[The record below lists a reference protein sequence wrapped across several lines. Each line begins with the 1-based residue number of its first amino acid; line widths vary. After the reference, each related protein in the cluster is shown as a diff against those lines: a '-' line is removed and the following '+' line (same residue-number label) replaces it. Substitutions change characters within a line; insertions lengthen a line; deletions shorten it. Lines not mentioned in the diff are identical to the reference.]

1 LIKKIILKL
10 KTRSLV
16 KYILWKTG
24 ISKILNSIKTQIFN
38 REDRRWF
45 IEEGDNRLRFKYD
58 IKENDVIFEIGA
70 FRGDDLKKF
79 IDKFNCIVYA
89 FEPSK
94 HHYQNLLKI
103 HNNNSKINI
112 YNFGFY
118 DRNTKNYLINNNDGS
133 HITLKKPKNP
143 TVYQEVE
150 LRKISEFIES
160 SGIKKIKLMNMNIE
174 SSEYRVLKDL
184 ILSKEIDKVESLQVQ
199 FHRKTFMY
207 FIKRYFIYRGL
218 KKTHNL
224 IWKYNYVWE
233 RWDKKV

>member
-1 LIKKIILKL
+1 MIKKIILKL

-16 KYILWKTG
+16 KYIFWKTG

-45 IEEGDNRLRFKYD
+45 IEQGDVRLRFNYD
-58 IKENDVIFEIGA
+58 IKENDTIFEIGA

-79 IDKFNCIVYA
+79 IDKFNCIIYA

-94 HHYQNLLKI
+94 YHYQTLLKF
-103 HNNNSKINI
+103 HNNLQINI

-118 DRNTKNYLINNNDGS
+118 DKNRKLYLISNNDGS

-233 RWDKKV
+233 RWDKKA

>member
-1 LIKKIILKL
+1 MIKKIILKL

-45 IEEGDNRLRFKYD
+45 IEQGDVRLRFNYD
-58 IKENDVIFEIGA
+58 IKENDTIFEIGA

-79 IDKFNCIVYA
+79 IDKFNCIIYA

-94 HHYQNLLKI
+94 YHYQTLLKF
-103 HNNNSKINI
+103 HNNLKINI

-118 DRNTKNYLINNNDGS
+118 DKNRKLYLISNNDGS
-133 HITLKKPKNP
+133 HITFKKPKNP